1 MGPHR
6 VIREAEILARHAHHG
21 QVDKAGQ
28 PYAEHPAAV
37 AAITAN
43 QHPGDQAAIAVAW
56 LHDVVEDTAVTL
68 QEIRDRF
75 GDEIAAAVDA
85 ITRRPSEEP
94 DDYYRRVAA
103 NQLALRVK
111 RADLSHN
118 GDPDRLAALPSSTR
132 DRLTAKYR
140 HAAAVLDE
148 LAGV

>member
-1 MGPHR
+1 MGHHR
-6 VIREAEILARHAHHG
+6 VIREAEILARHAHYG
-21 QVDKAGQ
+21 QVDKVGR

-37 AAITAN
+37 AAITAGRF
-43 QHPGDQAAIAVAW
+43 PDDTAAIATAW

-85 ITRRPSEEP
+85 VTRRPDEEP

-111 RADLSHN
+111 RADLAHN
-118 GDPDRLAALPSSTR
+118 SDPDRLAALPAATR
-132 DRLTAKYR
+132 VRLTAKYR